1 MPACGDREAVNIAG
15 FVKQLADL
23 CDIVAVAAAVHE
35 VAAADAQGD
44 GIVGADC
51 RAHAFK
57 SLNHETAA
65 VFERAAIL
73 VGTVVGQRREE
84 LTVQVAGVGF
94 DLDAVK
100 AGLLCDDCGLCL
112 PINKFLDLL
121 DGKLLGHFKVG
132 ESAGDGRRCNSL
144 LALNAC
150 AICTSA
156 AMHELCENLA
166 ASFMDCIGELL
177 KRRDI
182 FLVSEHCAVVGIV
195 AKLIPL
201 HVGEDDKSYAA
212 LCAALIKFNNVI
224 HNEAINSVA
233 YAHR

>member
-73 VGTVVGQRREE
+73 VGAVVGQRREE
-84 LTVQVAGVGF
+84 LAIQITGVGF

-100 AGLLCDDCGLCL
+100 AGLLCDDRSLCL
-112 PINKFLDLL
+112 PVNEFLDLL
-121 DGKLLGHFKVG
+121 NGELLGHFKVS
-132 ESAGDGRRCNSL
+132 ESAGDGRRCNCL

-150 AICTSA
+150 AVCASA
-156 AMHELCENLA
+156 AMHELRENLA
-166 ASFMDCIGELL
+166 AALMDSIGELL
-177 KRRDI
+177 KRGNVLLI
-182 FLVSEHCAVVGIV
+182 GEHCAVVRIV
-195 AKLIPL
+195 AQLIPL
-201 HVGEDDKSYAA
+201 HVCENDKSYAA
-212 LCAALIKFNNVI
+212 LCTALVKLNNVI

>member
-1 MPACGDREAVNIAG
+1 M
-15 FVKQLADL
+15 
-23 CDIVAVAAAVHE
+23 
-35 VAAADAQGD
+35 
-44 GIVGADC
+44 
-51 RAHAFK
+51 
-57 SLNHETAA
+57 
-65 VFERAAIL
+65 
-73 VGTVVGQRREE
+73 VGQQREE
-84 LTVQVAGVGF
+84 LAIQITGVGF

-100 AGLLCDDCGLCL
+100 AGLLCDDRSLCL

-121 DGKLLGHFKVG
+121 DGKLFGHFKVS
-132 ESAGDGRRCNSL
+132 ESAGDGRRCNCL

-201 HVGEDDKSYAA
+201 HVCENDKSYAA
-212 LCAALIKFNNVI
+212 LCTALVKLNNVI
-224 HNEAINSVA
+224 HDEAVNSVT